1 MIVFLFLLL
10 YSFGALIDAHAKRV
24 PASTAVCAIDFNG
37 HLVCSSFVPK
47 SKVAIAL
54 LRNVDFLL
62 CALNLILK
70 LFWRANNQPTC
81 MPSFGKASVPTRVL
95 VLRRS
100 VRSRHES
107 MKYSAAPKSSKLE

>member
-54 LRNVDFLL
+54 LRNVDFSSMRVK
-62 CALNLILK
+62 LNFEI
-70 LFWRANNQPTC
+70 FWRANNQPTC

-100 VRSRHES
+100 VRWRHKS
-107 MKYSAAPKSSKLE
+107 MKYSAAPESSKLE

>member
-1 MIVFLFLLL
+1 MPVEHYSRDFPVQRLCSFLPSLFNFFLIELYNWHDSVLFLLL

-62 CALNLILK
+62 
-70 LFWRANNQPTC
+70 
-81 MPSFGKASVPTRVL
+81 MRV
-95 VLRRS
+95 
-100 VRSRHES
+100 
-107 MKYSAAPKSSKLE
+107 KT